1 MCTWGWV
8 SVKCLPGTDSRSHK
22 LSYIMSL
29 YFVASRNNEEESKS
43 QLTIKVHNVME
54 VAKNIP
60 RREALIFWDVN
71 NLKIVP

>member
-8 SVKCLPGTDSRSHK
+8 SVKWLPVTDSRSNK
-22 LSYIMSL
+22 LSYITSL

-43 QLTIKVHNVME
+43 QLTINVHNVME

-60 RREALIFWDVN
+60 RREALIFWDVK
-71 NLKIVP
+71 NLKFVP